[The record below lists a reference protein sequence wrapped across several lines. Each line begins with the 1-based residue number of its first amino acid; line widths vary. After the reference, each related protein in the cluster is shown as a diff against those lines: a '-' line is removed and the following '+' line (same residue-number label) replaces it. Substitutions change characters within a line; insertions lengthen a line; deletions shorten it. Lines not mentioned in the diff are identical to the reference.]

1 MAYRNVIISADL
13 KKEVTMKKRLLALV
27 LVVTMV
33 LGGTQVVSAS
43 KLNEA
48 KDGLNSANAQISQ
61 IENQQAALQQEID
74 ALDAELVQLLVD
86 IDVIEDEIAAKQAE
100 LKQAQEDLKVAEE
113 EKKSQYE
120 AMKKRIVYMYENGNI
135 SIIQAL
141 IEADSFTDMIN
152 RVTYFNEVYTY
163 DRKLL
168 EEYEATVLEVENLI
182 AQVEEDEAELEE
194 IKISYE
200 EQQAELEAAI
210 NEKEASMDNFDSQLA
225 DAKALAARYRDTIA
239 EQNRILAQQNSSSSN
254 KPSSSVGSGGSSSS
268 NSSSSDN
275 SSSGNT
281 VSSSTSKNGQAVVDY
296 ASQFVGNKYVYGG
309 NSLTN
314 GIDCSG
320 FVQQVYAH
328 FGVSLPRTST
338 SQRSVGRAVSV
349 SDIQPG
355 DIVCYSGHVAI
366 YAGNGQI
373 VHASNSK
380 PYPQGGIKYSRYNYR
395 TIITVRRVFD

>member
-1 MAYRNVIISADL
+1 
-13 KKEVTMKKRLLALV
+13 MKKRLLALV

-33 LGGTQVVSAS
+33 LGSTQVVSAS
-43 KLNEA
+43 KLQQA
-48 KDGLNSANAQISQ
+48 QQGLNNAKEQISQ

-86 IDVIEDEIAAKQAE
+86 IDVIKDEIAAKQAE
-100 LKQAQEDLKVAEE
+100 LKQAQEDLKVAQEE
-113 EKKSQYE
+113 QASQYA

-168 EEYEATVLEVENLI
+168 EEYKQTVLEVENLI

-194 IKISYE
+194 IKLSYE
-200 EQQAELEAAI
+200 EQQAALEAKI

-225 DAKALAARYRDTIA
+225 DAKALANRYRNTIE
-239 EQNRILAQQNSSSSN
+239 EQNRIIAQQQQQQQNN
-254 KPSSSVGSGGSSSS
+254 NSVGSGGSSNSGSNNSGSNSGSGSS
-268 NSSSSDN
+268 GGKTEVSSSSR
-275 SSSGNT
+275 
-281 VSSSTSKNGQAVVDY
+281 NGQAVVDY

-320 FVQQVYAH
+320 FVQQVYKH
-328 FGVSLPRTST
+328 FGVRLPRTSGA
-338 SQRSVGRAVSV
+338 QRSAGRGVSV

-355 DIVCYSGHVAI
+355 DIVCYSGHVEI
-366 YAGNGQI
+366 YAVNGQI

-380 PYPQGGIKYSRYNYR
+380 PYQKGGIKYSRYNYR
-395 TIITVRRVFD
+395 TI